1 MTPELIGIMALFGS
15 IVALG
20 VALFGV
26 LKWFADRVDR
36 RFVELERRMDVRF
49 EGVDRRFDSVDRR
62 FDSVDTRFEGVDR
75 RFEGIDRRLE
85 RIEADLSKLKE
96 GQARLEG
103 MFEGAFER
111 IPRTRPEA
119 SQEAVA
125 SSGAAG

>member
-20 VALFGV
+20 TALFGS
-26 LKWFADRVDR
+26 LKWLSDRVDR
-36 RFVELERRMDVRF
+36 RFEEFERRMDERFDSVDKRFDSVDRRF
-49 EGVDRRFDSVDRR
+49 EGVDRRF
-62 FDSVDTRFEGVDR
+62 
-75 RFEGIDRRLE
+75 E

-111 IPRTRPEA
+111 IPRVRPED
-119 SQEAVA
+119 SEEAVA